1 MIQGDDPQIS
11 ILNYY
16 QIREVSKTSRIF
28 FSLKPS
34 ISISISHHSFIFM
47 WIEIISHK
55 NLLLQKVMK
64 RTTLL
69 LSFVFLIILHS
80 CTESNQTESDR
91 PNIIFIMTD
100 DHAYQAISAYGH
112 DLIETPNLD
121 RLADEGML
129 FRRSYVAN
137 SLCAPSRA
145 VILTGKHS
153 HINGHINNFS
163 VFDSTQ
169 VTFPKILQQNGYQ
182 TGIVGKWH
190 LRSQPTG
197 FDYWK
202 ILPGQG
208 HYYNPE
214 FITPDGIVQE
224 EGHST
229 ELITDSAINYLES
242 IRGGNKP
249 FMLMY
254 QFKAPHR
261 QWWPSAE
268 DIGVFADR
276 DFPEPETLFDD
287 YENRGTAAKEAEMR
301 ISDHM
306 GLTLDNKIHPDI
318 VEEAGLEESR
328 EIYPEIYLDTYSR
341 LDEEQKE
348 QWDAYYGPISEE
360 FAENTP
366 TGDELTRWKYQRYM
380 EDYLG
385 TVRSVDRNIGRLL
398 DYLDENGLADN
409 TMIVY
414 TSDQGF
420 YLGEHGWFDKRFMY
434 EESFRT
440 PLIVRYPSVIQAG
453 SKNNNLVQNIDIAP
467 TLLDVAGVEIPQEI
481 QGRSLTPLLA
491 QQNDEW
497 RDQLYYHYYE
507 YPGEHTVKRHYGIRT
522 DRYKLIHFYYDIDE
536 WELYDLESDPQE
548 MMNVYH
554 DPDYADIRDSLHQ
567 ELDELREYYGD
578 SDELTQKYL
587 ERDLTEEQ

>member
-1 MIQGDDPQIS
+1 
-11 ILNYY
+11 
-16 QIREVSKTSRIF
+16 
-28 FSLKPS
+28 
-34 ISISISHHSFIFM
+34 
-47 WIEIISHK
+47 
-55 NLLLQKVMK
+55 MK

-69 LSFVFLIILHS
+69 LSFVFLFILHS
-80 CTESNQTESDR
+80 CTESDQTESDR

-153 HINGHINNFS
+153 HMNGHINNFS

-169 VTFPKILQQNGYQ
+169 TTFPKLLQENGYR
-182 TGIVGKWH
+182 TAIIGKWH
-190 LRSQPTG
+190 LRSEPTG
-197 FDYWK
+197 FDFWK

-208 HYYNPE
+208 RYYNPE
-214 FITPDGIVQE
+214 FITAEGAVQE

-229 ELITDSAINYLES
+229 ERITDSAIQYLES
-242 IRGGNKP
+242 IRNENEP

-261 QWWPSAE
+261 QWWPSPQ
-268 DIGVFADR
+268 DIGVFEDR
-276 DFPEPETLFDD
+276 DFPEPVTLFDD

-306 GLTLDNKIHPDI
+306 GFTLDNKIHPDSL
-318 VEEAGLEESR
+318 AKTGLEEFR
-328 EIYPEIYLDTYSR
+328 EIYPEIYLDAYGR
-341 LDEEQKE
+341 LNEEQKQE
-348 QWDAYYGPISEE
+348 WDEYYGPINAE
-360 FAENTP
+360 FVSNTP
-366 TGDELTRWKYQRYM
+366 EGDDLTRWKYQRYM

-398 DYLDENGLADN
+398 EYLDENGLTEN

-440 PLIVRYPSVIQAG
+440 PLIIKYPSVIREG
-453 SKNNNLVQNIDIAP
+453 IENNDLVQNIDIAP
-467 TLLDVAGVEIPQEI
+467 TILDVAGIEIPEEM

-491 QQNDEW
+491 QQNDNW

-507 YPGEHTVKRHYGIRT
+507 YPGEHAVKRHYGIRT

-536 WELYDLESDPQE
+536 WELYDLENDPQE
-548 MMNVYH
+548 MNNVY
-554 DPDYADIRDSLHQ
+554 DNSDYTEIRDSLHQ
-567 ELDELREYYGD
+567 ELEKLREYYGD
-578 SDELTQKYL
+578 SDELTQQFL
-587 ERDLTEEQ
+587 ERDLAEE